1 MCFHVNLYKLYS
13 SFLSLSFLLCH
24 AVAKF
29 RLVMKYKLIN
39 GCAETVLQETS
50 LGKLT
55 ETLESFSHKTHAAKS
70 RLLKQ
75 TYLVSKQQLYTEH
88 AVH

>member
-1 MCFHVNLYKLYS
+1 
-13 SFLSLSFLLCH
+13 
-24 AVAKF
+24 
-29 RLVMKYKLIN
+29 MKYKLIN

-88 AVH
+88 AVHWTTVCMNMIVKSVTEEQLSCGCKI